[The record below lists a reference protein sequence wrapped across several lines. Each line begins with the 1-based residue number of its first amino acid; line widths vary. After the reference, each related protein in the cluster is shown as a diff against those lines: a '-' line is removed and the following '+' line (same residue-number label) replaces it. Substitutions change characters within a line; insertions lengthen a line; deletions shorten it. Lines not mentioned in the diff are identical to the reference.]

1 MSPIRCL
8 AVLVALVA
16 GMVAAPPSYA
26 DQPRPH
32 TYRAQGATPLES
44 PPVQSR
50 ELTARV
56 ANLAA
61 PGNRAAGMPV
71 PTSPAYDRFG
81 TATFNM
87 DFQTGYVTVSGTLGA
102 APPSSDLPR
111 LAVQAGV
118 LNGNNCSGLAGEL
131 GGTFSTSGYVSDIDP
146 IPVGWAGATC
156 VLAVVLPNGAGQPSD
171 ALVGTLTDVVRYPV
185 LSLGKPEILGVSKLN
200 LVRGVWTPV
209 SVEVSNSGTQ
219 PGSRRHRD
227 RQGQGGQGQAG
238 RPRLRAGPGRRR

>member
-8 AVLVALVA
+8 AVLVALAA

-32 TYRAQGATPLES
+32 TYRAQGVTPLES

-71 PTSPAYDRFG
+71 PTSPAYARFG

-102 APPSSDLPR
+102 APPPGDLPR
-111 LAVQAGV
+111 LAVQAGRPGGRPQRHQ
-118 LNGNNCSGLAGEL
+118 LQRPHGRAGRDV
-131 GGTFSTSGYVSDIDP
+131 TGYS
-146 IPVGWAGATC
+146 
-156 VLAVVLPNGAGQPSD
+156 
-171 ALVGTLTDVVRYPV
+171 
-185 LSLGKPEILGVSKLN
+185 
-200 LVRGVWTPV
+200 PV
-209 SVEVSNSGTQ
+209 SPSMD
-219 PGSRRHRD
+219 SRSRSRWPQC
-227 RQGQGGQGQAG
+227 REYS
-238 RPRLRAGPGRRR
+238 